1 MKKLDKLI
9 LKSFLGPLVLTF
21 AIAVFVLLM
30 QFVWKYIDDLV
41 GKGLEF
47 SVIAQLLMYASA
59 TFVPMALP
67 IAVLF
72 ASIMTMG
79 NLGEKYEL
87 IAIKAGGVSLV
98 RVMAPMALVAFMLM
112 GLAFYF
118 SNNVLPVAMY
128 NYRRTLYDI
137 QRKKPAV
144 SIRPS
149 EYYTEI
155 DGYVIRVNGKDRDG
169 RTLRDIII
177 YDHTQ
182 GINRTNIIVADH
194 GYMQSTPDDKYLL
207 FSLYNGYTYSELADG
222 EYYESRP
229 LTSIGFDEQ
238 VLTFDISSFGFSESD
253 DDFFAGHY
261 QMLNVSQLDS
271 VIGSLEG
278 NLNNRCVELKDL
290 VKNRMHGYHST
301 FEMSGQK
308 DTSAYLDVR
317 KWMAD
322 TSSLV
327 QRAIYDQA
335 KQFANT
341 NLADVET
348 YGSMLKADQEYIN
361 RHYIELMRKFTLSVA
376 CLLLFLI
383 GAPFGSIV
391 RKGGLGM
398 PLVASVVFF
407 VMYYVIGMISE
418 KSVRESATGPIGMWI
433 ATFVFIPIGAL
444 LTWQATTDSSL
455 FDLATWKRWLHI
467 KGKVEVLKG
476 TAKERM
482 ASIQADPQS
491 VEEIASPLAEDN
503 LVDVD
508 AVDKESDSE

>member
-1 MKKLDKLI
+1 MKKLDRLI

-79 NLGEKYEL
+79 NFGEKYEL
-87 IAIKAGGVSLV
+87 IAIKAGGVSLM
-98 RVMAPMALVAFMLM
+98 RVMAPMAVVALLLT
-112 GLAFYF
+112 GVAFYF
-118 SNNVLPVAMY
+118 SNNVLPVAMFK
-128 NYRRTLYDI
+128 YRTTLYDI

-149 EYYTEI
+149 EYYDEI
-155 DGYVIRVNGKDRDG
+155 DGYVIRVNSKDTDG

-194 GYMQSTPDDKYLL
+194 GYMQSTPDDKYLV
-207 FSLYNGYTYSELADG
+207 FTLYKGYTYSELADG

-229 LTSIGFDEQ
+229 LTSIGFDQQE
-238 VLTFDISSFGFSESD
+238 LTFDISSFGFSKSD

-261 QMLNVSQLDS
+261 QMLNVAQLDS
-271 VIGSLEG
+271 MVHVLQGQLDA
-278 NLNNRCVELKDL
+278 RAKDQQYMML
-290 VKNRMHGYHST
+290 DRLRAYRYSQNHTNDSS
-301 FEMSGQK
+301 E
-308 DTSAYLDVR
+308 YLDIR
-317 KWMAD
+317 KWLAD
-322 TSSLV
+322 TTEIARRNVL
-327 QRAIYDQA
+327 DQA
-335 KQFANT
+335 RQIAYNMQSDANMML
-341 NLADVET
+341 N
-348 YGSMLKADQEYIN
+348 SMQSEREYLN

-467 KGKVEVLKG
+467 KDKVKSKNE
-476 TAKERM
+476 
-482 ASIQADPQS
+482 SIKSDNSIESAL
-491 VEEIASPLAEDN
+491 EET
-503 LVDVD
+503 VDD
-508 AVDKESDSE
+508 EL

>member
-1 MKKLDKLI
+1 MKKLDRLI
-9 LKSFLGPLVLTF
+9 LKSFLGPLLLTF

-47 SVIAQLLMYASA
+47 GVIAELLMYSSA

-79 NLGEKYEL
+79 NFGEKYEL
-87 IAIKAGGVSLV
+87 VAMKAGGISV
-98 RVMAPMALVAFMLM
+98 RRIMMPMALVSILLM
-112 GLAFYF
+112 GIAFYF
-118 SNNVLPVAMY
+118 ANNVLPVAMF
-128 NYRRTLYDI
+128 NYRTTLYDI

-149 EYYTEI
+149 EYYNEI
-155 DGYVIRVNGKDRDG
+155 DGYVIRVNAKDPDG
-169 RTLRDIII
+169 RTMRDIII

-194 GYMQSTPDDKYLL
+194 GYMQSTPDDRYLL
-207 FSLYNGYTYSELADG
+207 FTLYKGYSYSELTDG
-222 EYYESRP
+222 ENYDKRP

-238 VLTFDISSFGFSESD
+238 ILTFDISSFAFEKSDAQLFSN
-253 DDFFAGHY
+253 HY
-261 QMLNVSQLDS
+261 QMLNVTQLDS
-271 VIGSLEG
+271 TIGSLEATLDDRYEEFSQMMIG
-278 NLNNRCVELKDL
+278 KMRALAIHD
-290 VKNRMHGYHST
+290 GY
-301 FEMSGQK
+301 EK
-308 DTSAYLDVR
+308 DTTAYLDVA
-317 KWMAD
+317 KCMAD
-322 TSSLV
+322 TSAEFRQKVLNQARSNAFNALSDV
-327 QRAIYDQA
+327 QLN
-335 KQFANT
+335 KQMI
-341 NLADVET
+341 LSD
-348 YGSMLKADQEYIN
+348 KEYIN

-407 VMYYVIGMISE
+407 VLYYVIGMIYE
-418 KSVRESATGPIGMWI
+418 KSVRESAMGPIGMWM
-433 ATFVFIPIGAL
+433 ATFIFIPIGAL

-455 FDLATWKRWLHI
+455 FDLSSWKKWLRI
-467 KGKVEVLKG
+467 KDKIRPEN
-476 TAKERM
+476 
-482 ASIQADPQS
+482 
-491 VEEIASPLAEDN
+491 DN
-503 LVDVD
+503 R
-508 AVDKESDSE
+508 

>member
-1 MKKLDKLI
+1 MKKLDRLI
-9 LKSFLGPLVLTF
+9 LKSFLGPLLLTF

-47 SVIAQLLMYASA
+47 GVIAELLMYASA

-79 NLGEKYEL
+79 NFGEKYEL
-87 IAIKAGGVSLV
+87 VAMKAGGISV
-98 RVMAPMALVAFMLM
+98 RRIMMPMALVSILLM
-112 GLAFYF
+112 GIAFYF
-118 SNNVLPVAMY
+118 ANNVLPVAMF
-128 NYRRTLYDI
+128 NYRTTLYDI

-149 EYYTEI
+149 EYYNEI
-155 DGYVIRVNGKDRDG
+155 DGYVIRVNAKDPDG
-169 RTLRDIII
+169 RTMRDIII

-194 GYMQSTPDDKYLL
+194 GYMQSTPDDRYLL
-207 FSLYNGYTYSELADG
+207 FTLYKGYSYSELTDG
-222 EYYESRP
+222 ENYDKRP

-238 VLTFDISSFGFSESD
+238 ILTFDISSFAFEKSDAQLFSN
-253 DDFFAGHY
+253 HY
-261 QMLNVSQLDS
+261 QMLNVTQLDS
-271 VIGSLEG
+271 TIGSLEATLDDRYEEFSRLMIG
-278 NLNNRCVELKDL
+278 KMRVLAIHDE
-290 VKNRMHGYHST
+290 
-301 FEMSGQK
+301 FEE
-308 DTSAYLDVR
+308 DTMAWLDVA
-317 KWMAD
+317 KCMAD
-322 TSSLV
+322 TSSEFRQKVLNQARSNAFNALSDV
-327 QRAIYDQA
+327 QLN
-335 KQFANT
+335 KQMI
-341 NLADVET
+341 LSD
-348 YGSMLKADQEYIN
+348 KEYIN

-407 VMYYVIGMISE
+407 VLYYVIGMIYE
-418 KSVRESATGPIGMWI
+418 KSVRESAMGPIGMWM
-433 ATFVFIPIGAL
+433 ATFIFIPIGAL

-455 FDLATWKRWLHI
+455 FDLSSWKKWLRI
-467 KGKVEVLKG
+467 KDKIRPEN
-476 TAKERM
+476 
-482 ASIQADPQS
+482 
-491 VEEIASPLAEDN
+491 DN
-503 LVDVD
+503 R
-508 AVDKESDSE
+508 